1 MKNLLAAAAL
11 LASTAIPAYA
21 LPITITGED
30 NLGNTQTAT
39 APSPTNFGPTNIGS
53 WTVSGTADGTPP
65 LPPGSLFSN
74 TINVNNSGAAGSF
87 TLWVTETGLTA
98 SGVANFLSALTT
110 NLFTGSVNNVLEVT
124 SVQTDNSVPGPGNPI
139 LPGDILDTDTF
150 FAQLQTQSLT
160 TAANTGLGLF
170 SLTEAYTIVTNGQGG
185 ANLTIDVEQ
194 QAVPEPTSLVIFGTA
209 LVGLGLIARRRRN
222 LNNGAAA

>member
-1 MKNLLAAAAL
+1 M
-11 LASTAIPAYA
+11 
-21 LPITITGED
+21 
-30 NLGNTQTAT
+30 
-39 APSPTNFGPTNIGS
+39 
-53 WTVSGTADGTPP
+53 
-65 LPPGSLFSN
+65 
-74 TINVNNSGAAGSF
+74 
-87 TLWVTETGLTA
+87 TA

-139 LPGDILDTDTF
+139 LPGDILDSDTF

-160 TAANTGLGLF
+160 SSANTGLGLF

-209 LVGLGLIARRRRN
+209 LVGLGLLSRRRRN
-222 LNNGAAA
+222 LNNGTAI